1 MRTKQRKLGLTLLSL
16 VMAIALVLGVTS
28 FASTVKAEDPVT
40 TVTMQN
46 GARLRVEEDAP
57 ALVYTATI
65 ENFDSALEYGM
76 LLVEANNLVGVSDYV
91 AELDAQTYQKV
102 ECAPYGTETKKITA
116 YFDIAADKLITQY
129 AGIAY
134 IYNGETY
141 VYTEVT
147 NNNIRSVDYVAQM
160 AYLKGD
166 GDKDVLATFISCEIS
181 EDLYGVN
188 AEQTANNEAIVDG
201 TNTYLSIVVDNLNE
215 AIDFYDGSTELS
227 FRSSQPYAGGSI
239 VKFDIYVPAEVNGRY
254 WVQFGTTTS
263 KNVVDFYANPDITEK
278 TAAGAWLT
286 ATCQLPEG
294 EDTYYFYITANK
306 GGWNDGADVH
316 YELRLDN
323 FVVTEPSGAT
333 FTQDFENGYNGGD
346 DETTVNFTV
355 RGNEAKGIKV
365 EDVVRCET
373 FGGSITLGGAAP
385 ELAMKYVFNVGLDN
399 SISFVSKEAFAG
411 GSELS
416 FYYFIPAGT
425 PTSWWRVS
433 YDTTQ
438 EIDFYH
444 SPYLNLGATT
454 GAWTLATVTLPAG
467 DSYYVTITSEVSAT
481 NWKIEGEN
489 SHVLIDNFAVNGEV
503 VENFNHGV
511 ARSIFEVRKP
521 VAVMDSA
528 DGEGLVIEDSG
539 DESSEHAAKLNYKA
553 WSGTEIGIIEFV
565 TKEAYPSGTVITFK
579 YKTVNA
585 PNGCWNYLATCTD
598 PEKASVYAEASGQT
612 NTSKWVH
619 SLADTQGTWIE
630 VTYTLTETAYV
641 HFAANVGSAWADGYM
656 LVDDFSVT
664 VGGNTVT
671 DNFNDGLNK
680 GLFNVNGSGVVEFG
694 DGYFV
699 QEEPEFTVGEHA
711 LKIYHRDNGG
721 KVPGFFNQAVP
732 GGSVVSFKYYI
743 PEGTEL
749 TAGAWWRTSYTTD
762 VPNEAAWTDYYDAS
776 HFANTL
782 VIGDWITVT
791 VTLPTDAESYYVFFV
806 TEEGNKWKAPDGSP
820 AYILVD
826 DFTVTS
832 GEEVVLYENFNEGL
846 TAGTYVIRDEATY
859 DLAMNE
865 GYEPPKA
872 GEKSAKLV
880 IDIMSSSKANG
891 FITTQAYTLTEA
903 TVVTFDYLM
912 VDNDKPAW
920 WCLFWTD
927 DKNVASV
934 YAHVEN
940 NKDHNDGRDLPK
952 DVHGTWATASI
963 TVPAGTW
970 HFYISGEVGQWGDP
984 NRVNGK
990 GYVLIDNFKVGNV
1003 VSEDFNNATGFGIF
1017 EDNRDSYPNAITLV
1031 DDPRSLE
1038 PAPEPEVPE
1047 EPEVTFE
1054 SLIEAGTVLDYVL
1067 DTDARVFWTTFVEL
1081 NANGLEGNQL
1091 LLNVN
1096 FDISYNGTRSFA
1108 LVLGPTSFLYFDG
1121 ENVSLYQDGALVST
1135 IEDISSNV
1143 DLAIRADGALFVNAN
1158 GEYVYMGTL
1167 DKDYLGTVGFVSL
1180 FGEGTFTISNLKLTS
1195 VCAKAQA

>member
-1 MRTKQRKLGLTLLSL
+1 MRTKQRNLGLTLLSL
-16 VMAIALVLGVTS
+16 VMAIALVLGLTTV
-28 FASTVKAEDPVT
+28 ASTVKADDSVT
-40 TVTMQN
+40 TVAMQN

-65 ENFDSALEYGM
+65 ENYDSSLEYGM
-76 LLVEANNLVGVSDYV
+76 LLVAAADTVGVLDYV

-116 YFDIAADKLITQY
+116 YFDIAEDKLTTQF

-134 IYNGETY
+134 IYDGETY

-147 NNNIRSVDYVAQM
+147 NNNIRSVEYVAQM

-181 EDLYGVN
+181 EELYGVN
-188 AEQTANNEAIVDG
+188 AEQTMNNEAVVDG

-263 KNVVDFYANPDITEK
+263 KNVVDFYGNPDITEK

-316 YELRLDN
+316 YDLRLDN
-323 FVVTEPSGAT
+323 FVITEPNGNT
-333 FTQDFENGYNGGD
+333 YTQDFENGYNGGD

-355 RGNEAKGIKV
+355 RGNEVAGIAPA
-365 EDVVRCET
+365 DVVRCVT
-373 FGGSITLGGAAP
+373 YGGAITLGGAAP

-399 SISFVSKEAFAG
+399 GISFVSKEAYAG

-454 GAWTLATVTLPAG
+454 GEWTLATVTLPAG
-467 DSYYVTITSEVSAT
+467 GSYYVTITSEVSAT

-489 SHVLIDNFAVNGEV
+489 SYALIDNFAVNGEV

-511 ARSIFEVRKP
+511 ARSVFEVRKP

-553 WSGTEIGIIEFV
+553 WSGTELGIIEFV

-579 YKTVNA
+579 YNTVNA
-585 PNGCWNYLATCTD
+585 PTSYWNNLATCTD
-598 PEKASVYAEASGQT
+598 PENASVYADASGKA

-619 SLADTQGTWIE
+619 SLADTKGTWVE

-671 DNFNDGLNK
+671 DNFSDGLDK
-680 GLFNVNGSGVVEFG
+680 GLFNVNGSGVVELGEGYEENEEPKQFAAKINVDQLSGTAGKFSLMTNEAYPAGSTITFKYKITGNTGGKWWSVIWFTDDNRYSLDVYAHTSGNGVSFDKDENDVWLTKTVTLPAEGGPYKFTFG
-694 DGYFV
+694 GAMSEWNGGFLYIDNVVIESNGSILATEGFEDGYGIFFNNLERALTLAEGEGYV
-699 QEEPEFTVGEHA
+699 ESLTGEHA
-711 LKIYHRDNGG
+711 LKIYQRDNGG

-732 GGSVVSFKYYI
+732 GGSTVTFKYLI
-743 PEGTEL
+743 PEGTTL
-749 TAGAWWRTSYTTD
+749 TKNTWWRISYTPD
-762 VPNEAAWTDYYDAS
+762 VPNEAAWTDYYNAAFRDIS
-776 HFANTL
+776 L
-782 VIGDWITVT
+782 VVGTWTTVSI
-791 VTLPTDAESYYVFFV
+791 TLPTDAESYYVFFA
-806 TEEGNKWKAPDGSP
+806 TEEGDKWVAPDGSRG
-820 AYILVD
+820 YVLVD
-826 DFTVTS
+826 DFVVTS
-832 GEEVVLYENFNEGL
+832 NEEVVLTENFNEGL
-846 TAGTYVIRDEATY
+846 DNSILVVRDGSTYA
-859 DLAMNE
+859 LAENE
-865 GYEPPKA
+865 GFGAVVEENPDEEQGGSEP
-872 GEKSAKLV
+872 
-880 IDIMSSSKANG
+880 
-891 FITTQAYTLTEA
+891 
-903 TVVTFDYLM
+903 
-912 VDNDKPAW
+912 
-920 WCLFWTD
+920 
-927 DKNVASV
+927 
-934 YAHVEN
+934 VE
-940 NKDHNDGRDLPK
+940 P
-952 DVHGTWATASI
+952 T
-963 TVPAGTW
+963 
-970 HFYISGEVGQWGDP
+970 
-984 NRVNGK
+984 
-990 GYVLIDNFKVGNV
+990 
-1003 VSEDFNNATGFGIF
+1003 
-1017 EDNRDSYPNAITLV
+1017 
-1031 DDPRSLE
+1031 
-1038 PAPEPEVPE
+1038 
-1047 EPEVTFE
+1047 PEVTFE
-1054 SLIEAGTVLDYVL
+1054 SLVEAGTVLDYVL
-1067 DTDARVFWTTFVEL
+1067 DSQNRVLWAAHVML
-1081 NANGLEGNQL
+1081 NREGLEASQL

-1096 FDISYNGTRSFA
+1096 FDLSYNGTRSFA
-1108 LVLGPTSFLYFDG
+1108 LVLDATSFLYFDG
-1121 ENVSLYQDGALVST
+1121 ENVSLYQDGELVST
-1135 IEDISSNV
+1135 IEGVASNV
-1143 DLAIRADGALFVNAN
+1143 DIAIRVDGTLFVNAN

-1167 DKDYLGTVGFVSL
+1167 DNNSLGVVGFVSL
-1180 FGEGTFTISNLKLTS
+1180 FGDGTFTVTNLKLASYT
-1195 VCAKAQA
+1195 AKTQA